1 MKIIGIE
8 DKEPKRKIN
17 KKKIIIALLVAVV
30 VLTLIILFI
39 IYSANKPFR
48 DMIDKYVL
56 MKNVVEDSTNSIVLD
71 ENESNNVYA
80 YDKYISVLSKNTL
93 KNYNSSGKLEGEL
106 TVEISTPITATS
118 GKFLLIAEKGKSKI
132 YLISGNEI
140 IWQKDLE
147 GNIDNMSVNKNGY
160 VAVILSGTTYKSVI
174 ETYDASGEQLFE
186 TYLGK
191 TTAMDAEISLDN
203 QYLAFAEMN
212 TNGTLVQS
220 IVKIVSIKKTK
231 TTPTESIIYT
241 YAEPNGNLIT
251 NIKYEDGN
259 KLICMY
265 DDGVYA
271 IKNDTN
277 EKILN
282 LIEEDKKISF
292 ADIELSGHMC
302 RVIEKSSL
310 LNSQTSVE
318 IVNINNKKTSTYMLD
333 GVAKEIYSYNDT
345 IAINLGSEVH
355 FISTNGWLKKKYT
368 SSQEIKKIVLGSSCA
383 GIIYR
388 NKIEIV
394 DI

>member
-17 KKKIIIALLVAVV
+17 KKKIIIAFLVAVV

-39 IYSANKPFR
+39 IYSANRSFR
-48 DMIDKYVL
+48 DIVDKYVL

-106 TVEISTPITATS
+106 TVEITTPITATS

-318 IVNINNKKTSTYMLD
+318 IVNINSKKTSTYMLD

-388 NKIEIV
+388 NKIEII